1 LAFAEKTL
9 IKNGSV
15 IDGLGSAPI
24 QQSVLIDGGT
34 IAAVG
39 ADADDKAPNDADI
52 VDASNMTVMPGL
64 IDSHCHITLD
74 EPHSNDEMFF
84 HRREGLGAL
93 VAAYNVRKLLLAGVT
108 SFFDADSI
116 FDLGIDLRDAI
127 EANIVEGP
135 RMATGGNAL
144 LTSVGGTAGTLIPEE
159 GRRGYAKV
167 VRTKDEIVTEVR
179 RQIKNGVDWIKVH
192 VTGLIPRQRA
202 QGEIQVWSFDELRTV
217 CDTAHD
223 LGIPVVGHCRNAKS
237 TRDSARAG
245 MDMILHATFMDEEA
259 LEAVVE
265 RKVPLVP
272 TLTFQANLADF
283 GAEVG
288 ADPDLQDLFRKE
300 IEGSSKMLRRAYDA
314 GVPMLCGTESGFS
327 LTPYGDWHYREMEVF
342 VKYMGLTP
350 LEAIQCS
357 TSTNAVALGLE
368 GKLGAIAEGQ
378 LADVIVVDGD
388 PSKDV
393 TILGDKEKLRLV
405 FSRGK
410 AVDLSRPQPERG
422 HLSGWMVSPYSTSK
436 LTREKVRN
444 GASS

>member
-1 LAFAEKTL
+1 MALAEKTL

-15 IDGLGSAPI
+15 IDGLGNAPI
-24 QQSVLIDGGT
+24 QKSVLIDGGT

-39 ADADDKAPNDADI
+39 ADADDKAPNDVDI

-64 IDSHCHITLD
+64 IDAHCHITLD

-116 FDLGIDLRDAI
+116 FDLGVDLRDAI

-288 ADPDLQDLFRKE
+288 ADPDLQEIFRKE

-342 VKYMGLTP
+342 VKYMGLSP

-357 TSTNAVALGLE
+357 TSANAVSLGLK

-378 LADVIVVDGD
+378 LADVLIVDGD

-393 TILGDKEKLRLV
+393 TLLGDKEKLRLV

-410 AVDLSRPQPERG
+410 PVDLSRPQPERG
-422 HLSGWMVSPYSTSK
+422 KLSGWMVSPYSTSK
-436 LTREKVRN
+436 LTRDKVRN